1 MPLRQQAISQ
11 KSRVVTF
18 LLVFYICLLLCV
30 VLISC
35 NKENG
40 AYKIRQIIKTG
51 NFEVK
56 ILSVRILNRVGT
68 FASDKRAGKG
78 RAFICVC
85 YQFKNISDK
94 PVRLFPE
101 IVLINSE
108 KTEYYPDVTASAYYA
123 HQFMIETGSLAEV
136 KPGVTVKD
144 AGVFEVTGKTW
155 NRSGWKLKMSES
167 DKDYYIII
175 KYRPDMK

>member
-35 NKENG
+35 NKESG
-40 AYKIRQIIKTG
+40 AYKIRQIIKTD

-85 YQFKNISDK
+85 YQFKNITDK

-101 IVLINSE
+101 IILINSE
-108 KTEYYPDVTASAYYA
+108 KTEYYPDITASAYYA
-123 HQFMIETGSLAEV
+123 HQFMIETGSLVEV